1 MRIWTVNFYQDIK
14 GSLHENYEMQFFFN
28 FFTFWL
34 KEEIGVYFL
43 LRLIP
48 KGPTGALNNEFLL
61 TDDDKFFT
69 K

>member
-1 MRIWTVNFYQDIK
+1 MGVWAVNLYKDIK
-14 GSLHENYEMQFFFN
+14 GSLHENYEMQIFFN

-48 KGPTGALNNEFLL
+48 KGPTGALKNEFLFK
-61 TDDDKFFT
+61 DDN
-69 K
+69 